1 MNITVNQ
8 VQGRVPVAVVG
19 VAGALDASNF
29 EELIA
34 QGKEVYAGGTRHVL
48 LDLTD
53 TSFMSSSGLVAL
65 HSITLLMQGKEP
77 PDLEHGWSAVHAVG
91 GAGAGPQQHVK
102 LLNPQPKVDRT
113 LTVSGMKEFYEIY
126 TDRETALA
134 SF

>member
-8 VQGRVPVAVVG
+8 VQARVPVAVVG

-29 EELIA
+29 EDLIA
-34 QGKEVYAGGTRHVL
+34 QGKEMHAAGTRHVL

-77 PDLEHGWSAVHAVG
+77 PDLEHGWSALHDVG

-126 TDRETALA
+126 TNRDTALA